1 MTLLHVDS
9 VSRFFGGLKAV
20 DQVSFEMESGTIMGL
35 LGPNGSGKTTLLNL
49 ISGFLAPSSGRIIFN
64 DRNLAGARVDK
75 IARAGIARTFQ
86 LVRILP
92 SLTLLENV
100 MLPAVFGHRA
110 HWGKEAERVA
120 REALQKTGLG
130 DRANAS
136 AGDLNYIDQK
146 RLELAR
152 ALAAEPE
159 LLLLDEWLAGLN
171 PTELQE
177 GIRLIESL
185 SGSGITIIMVE
196 HIMEA
201 VRALCPRCA
210 VMNAGRLIADGK
222 TSAVLSDKAVIAAYL
237 GDAEDA

>member
-1 MTLLHVDS
+1 M
-9 VSRFFGGLKAV
+9 
-20 DQVSFEMESGTIMGL
+20 
-35 LGPNGSGKTTLLNL
+35 
-49 ISGFLAPSSGRIIFN
+49 
-64 DRNLAGARVDK
+64 
-75 IARAGIARTFQ
+75 
-86 LVRILP
+86 
-92 SLTLLENV
+92 
-100 MLPAVFGHRA
+100 
-110 HWGKEAERVA
+110 A
-120 REALQKTGLG
+120 REALEKTGLG
-130 DRANAS
+130 DRAGAH

-177 GIRLIESL
+177 GIRLISSL

-210 VMNAGRLIADGK
+210 VMNAGKLIADGE
-222 TSAVLSDKAVIAAYL
+222 TSQVLSDPSVIAAYL

>member
-1 MTLLHVDS
+1 MK
-9 VSRFFGGLKAV
+9 RFKRPGLA
-20 DQVSFEMESGTIMGL
+20 T
-35 LGPNGSGKTTLLNL
+35 
-49 ISGFLAPSSGRIIFN
+49 AP
-64 DRNLAGARVDK
+64 
-75 IARAGIARTFQ
+75 
-86 LVRILP
+86 
-92 SLTLLENV
+92 
-100 MLPAVFGHRA
+100 
-110 HWGKEAERVA
+110 
-120 REALQKTGLG
+120 
-130 DRANAS
+130 NAS